1 MALGINT
8 NVASLNAQN
17 QLSKSQG
24 MNDQA
29 LQRLSSGLRI
39 NSAKDDAAGLAI
51 STRFSA
57 QISGLNVAV
66 RNANDAISL
75 SQTAEGA
82 LNEVTNNLQRI
93 RELAVQSANSTN
105 SSSDREALNQEVQQR
120 IEEVNRIAGQTA
132 FNGLKVLDG
141 SFGDAVFQVG
151 ANVGETIG
159 LDLNTS
165 VRTDAVGGVAQATS
179 VDLSSVISEG
189 SPAVTGSAA
198 TAAFNLSG
206 LLGTDFSA
214 AASSSTAT
222 VTAASLAQ
230 DFSSTA
236 ASASV
241 AFGATPLI
249 AGSDTVALNGVTF
262 SFVDENGGTSAVVDA
277 SNVNVSVDF
286 TGGATQAEAVAAL
299 ASAITLAVT
308 DTGLAGTGTALANL
322 SAAPDGVTDTTLN
335 ITDGTTGDAVTISSL
350 TATVA
355 AGTDPTPTINAEVD
369 RSAVFTIADGTN
381 SGTFTLNTDLSGETA
396 ANIATAIT
404 IASGDFGVSGSSGDL
419 VFTSTATGL
428 TTGAPTLTAAETSA
442 GNGGVDGTVT
452 VSGAQAGVDAAA
464 ISLVIGDPGEGNV
477 TVSLAADLS
486 TGTTA
491 DQSAALLAAITGA
504 LAGTPEFSATEDG
517 AGSITLTDEA
527 NVAGSFTLSNAGSAV
542 TATSTT
548 SGVVDDAGSSAASI
562 TLAANN
568 LTFQFGDGDA
578 LAVAAGTYSTVQSFV
593 DSVNTALGSNASAV
607 LGDDNVLTITSG
619 EAITVAA
626 TGDAST
632 AFTAGEN
639 VVSGSLQDADVLTV
653 DGANSTI
660 QRVDAAL
667 TSISDLRSTFGAIQN
682 RFESTIANLSTSVE
696 NLSASNSRILD
707 ADFASETAEL
717 AKSQVL
723 QQAGISVLA
732 QANARPQQVLSLLQ

>member
-51 STRFSA
+51 STRFSS
-57 QISGLNVAV
+57 QITGLNVAV

-159 LDLNTS
+159 LDLNAS
-165 VRTDAVGGVAQATS
+165 VRTDAIGGVAQAAS
-179 VDLSSVISEG
+179 ADLNTQITD
-189 SPAVTGSAA
+189 AVTAVSPETA
-198 TAAFNLSG
+198 TYSFDVSDVV
-206 LLGTDFSA
+206 GTNYS
-214 AASSSTAT
+214 T
-222 VTAASLAQ
+222 VTAASDTGALGAFTGAGSNSG
-230 DFSSTA
+230 DGTA
-236 ASASV
+236 GVFRLNLDDGAGGNSVDIDTSV
-241 AFGATPLI
+241 A
-249 AGSDTVALNGVTF
+249 DGVTL
-262 SFVDENGGTSAVVDA
+262 DA
-277 SNVNVSVDF
+277 
-286 TGGATQAEAVAAL
+286 AAL
-299 ASAITLAVT
+299 AAGIEAGRTAIET
-308 DTGLAGTGTALANL
+308 AG
-322 SAAPDGVTDTTLN
+322 
-335 ITDGTTGDAVTISSL
+335 
-350 TATVA
+350 
-355 AGTDPTPTINAEVD
+355 
-369 RSAVFTIADGTN
+369 FTIEGDDAT
-381 SGTFTLNTDLSGETA
+381 E
-396 ANIATAIT
+396 IA
-404 IASGDFGVSGSSGDL
+404 
-419 VFTSTATGL
+419 
-428 TTGAPTLTAAETSA
+428 
-442 GNGGVDGTVT
+442 
-452 VSGAQAGVDAAA
+452 
-464 ISLVIGDPGEGNV
+464 
-477 TVSLAADLS
+477 
-486 TGTTA
+486 
-491 DQSAALLAAITGA
+491 AAITGGTFAFSRADGATFDLTETVDSGSFDAVPTFGNTTTGSITAAAGAQDTSANSSLAITDTDGNVINVALTTDLSADDGTALEGLIATA
-504 LAGTPEFSATEDG
+504 LAGGEATSSVDTG
-517 AGSITLTDEA
+517 AGTITLTDDAVNE
-527 NVAGSFTLSNAGSAV
+527 GSFSLTLGGAAITP
-542 TATSTT
+542 TASTDGVAEVV
-548 SGVVDDAGSSAASI
+548 GVVAQEIVVGE
-562 TLAANN
+562 NE

-593 DSVNTALGSNASAV
+593 DGVNTALGGNANAV

-632 AFTAGEN
+632 AFTTGAN
-639 VVSGSLQDADVLTV
+639 AVSGNLQDADVLTV
-653 DGANSTI
+653 DGANTTI

-696 NLSASNSRILD
+696 NLSAANSRILD

>member
-51 STRFSA
+51 STRFSS
-57 QISGLNVAV
+57 QITGLNVAV

-165 VRTDAVGGVAQATS
+165 VRTDAVGGVAQAAS
-179 VDLSSVISEG
+179 VDLSTVIAEG
-189 SPAVTGSAA
+189 TAAVTGSAA
-198 TAAFNLSG
+198 TYAVDATNLIADYSTVAATA
-206 LLGTDFSA
+206 GTDTVDFA
-214 AASSSTAT
+214 ATT
-222 VTAASLAQ
+222 VAA
-230 DFSSTA
+230 
-236 ASASV
+236 
-241 AFGATPLI
+241 G
-249 AGSDTVALNGVTF
+249 DTVVANGVTF
-262 SFVDENGGTSAVVDA
+262 TFADA
-277 SNVNVSVDF
+277 STASTVDSATAVTVNVDF
-286 TGGATQAEAVAAL
+286 AGGADNQAAVDGFVAAF
-299 ASAITLAVT
+299 SLAVT
-308 DTGLAGTGTALANL
+308 DGGGAGTGTALSGL
-322 SAAPDGVTDTTLN
+322 SATNGGGASTT
-335 ITDGTTGDAVTISSL
+335 A
-350 TATVA
+350 
-355 AGTDPTPTINAEVD
+355 
-369 RSAVFTIADGTN
+369 TIADTAAGLAATLGRTLTASAATVDQDVTGTDADTSAN
-381 SGTFTLNTDLSGETA
+381 KTFTVTDPESNVLSVTLDSNITSA
-396 ANIATAIT
+396 ADLATAIQGQT
-404 IASGDFGVSGSSGDL
+404 GYGAATFTAAAEGSNV
-419 VFTSTATGL
+419 VFTDASNATGSFAIGG
-428 TTGAPTLTAAETSA
+428 TDAA
-442 GNGGVDGTVT
+442 TVT
-452 VSGAQAGVDAAA
+452 A
-464 ISLVIGDPGEGNV
+464 E
-477 TVSLAADLS
+477 
-486 TGTTA
+486 
-491 DQSAALLAAITGA
+491 
-504 LAGTPEFSATEDG
+504 
-517 AGSITLTDEA
+517 
-527 NVAGSFTLSNAGSAV
+527 NVAGSTAAG
-542 TATSTT
+542 
-548 SGVVDDAGSSAASI
+548 VDDVAEVLASTV
-562 TLAANN
+562 TLAAND

-593 DSVNTALGSNASAV
+593 DSVNSALGSNASAV
-607 LGDDNVLTITSG
+607 LGSNNVLTITSG

-626 TGDAST
+626 AGDTST
-632 AFTAGEN
+632 AFTTGESA
-639 VVSGSLQDADVLTV
+639 VSGSLQDADVLTV
-653 DGANSTI
+653 EGANSTI